1 MLGSIIRNY
10 KNAGVR
16 VNVALCVQHA
26 VGDKEFPPLFV
37 HGATGLE
44 VHNLASTAHRELL
57 RQARGSALPKRPGER
72 FEDIAWKVAAYSLVQ
87 ALPALRSKPASEVGM
102 AIPYTCFLAE
112 YLSKTFREGEERD
125 VCISADGQVF
135 INAIAGLYTDS
146 KALGNHK
153 A

>member
-1 MLGSIIRNY
+1 MFGSIIRNY

-16 VNVALCVQHA
+16 VDISLCVQRSPEE
-26 VGDKEFPPLFV
+26 KEFQVLFV

-57 RQARGSALPKRPGER
+57 RQARSSAIPRRPGEL
-72 FEDIAWKVAAYSLVQ
+72 FEDIAWKVAAYSLVES
-87 ALPALRSKPASEVGM
+87 APKLRNTPAAQVGM

-112 YLSKTFREGEERD
+112 YLSKSYRESEGRD
-125 VCISADGQVF
+125 VCISTDGAVF
-135 INAIAGLYTDS
+135 INSFAGLHTNS
-146 KALGNHK
+146 KALGNYK